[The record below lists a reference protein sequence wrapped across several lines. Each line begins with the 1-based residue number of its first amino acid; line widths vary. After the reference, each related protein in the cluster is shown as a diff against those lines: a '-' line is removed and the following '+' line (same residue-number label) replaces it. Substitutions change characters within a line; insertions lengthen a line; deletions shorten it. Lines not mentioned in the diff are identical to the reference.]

1 MLSRKGKGAGIRN
14 TSMKPNKGGQR
25 RLNSKAFIQQNFS
38 DQEWESFDSP
48 EALPHGKSEEMQRV
62 VIDHISSKLERK
74 QQVKLKLIGVARYLS
89 AASVILIVGW
99 ALVLNFKDV
108 SPAASVIPISA
119 KNNLSPSTLESVWK
133 EVANT
138 GNQVMKYQLPDASLL
153 TIYPGSSIRYEGKF
167 DQKLRN
173 VYLKGKARFKVKRNP
188 MRPFSVYSGALK
200 TTALGTSFTINTNG
214 PQISVKLHTGKIVV
228 ANTSTKK
235 TLAYIS
241 SVGSTLLYD
250 PSLKLAR
257 VIKAVEPTSHPAEVL
272 KREGSMVTMK
282 NLPLQKVL
290 HLLKDSYGIR
300 IQSNPAEISTISFTG
315 KVDTGKERAEDVLK
329 LICLINDMTLTKVSE
344 EEFIIQKTNK

>member
-1 MLSRKGKGAGIRN
+1 MLSPKGKGAGIRN
-14 TSMKPNKGGQR
+14 TSMKPNKGAQR
-25 RLNSKAFIQQNFS
+25 KLNSKAFIQENFS
-38 DQEWESFDSP
+38 DQQWESFDSG
-48 EALPHGKSEEMQRV
+48 EALPQGKSEEMQRV
-62 VIDHISSKLERK
+62 VLDHISSKLESK
-74 QQVKLKLIGVARYLS
+74 QQVKLKLIRVARYLS
-89 AASVILIVGW
+89 AASIILIVGW
-99 ALVLNFKDV
+99 ALLFKEV
-108 SPAASVIPISA
+108 PAEPSAMAIPV
-119 KNNLSPSTLESVWK
+119 KNNPSVMESAWK

-138 GNQVMKYQLPDASLL
+138 GTLAMKYQLPDSSLL
-153 TIYPGSSIRYEGKF
+153 TIYPGSSIRFDRQF

-214 PQISVKLHTGKIVV
+214 HQISVKLHTGKIVV

-250 PSLKLAR
+250 PSSQLAR
-257 VIKAVEPTSHPAEVL
+257 VIKPVEPTSYPVEVL
-272 KREGSMVTMK
+272 KREGSMITMK

-290 HLLKDSYGIR
+290 HLLKESYGIR